1 MKTIA
6 VCVLSVSLAT
16 PVLAQTAAPMVV
28 TAQPAPLIVNPAAT
42 QPTTVLPAN
51 TPVSLSMNDTITT
64 KGNRWNEGDTFEMT
78 VTQDVRMGQYVIIP
92 RGSRGVGRITWL
104 TNKGAFGKSGKMEFD
119 IEYVE
124 TGGRRI
130 PVSGHYR
137 QEGEGNTVGTVAG
150 VVAVGVFAGFVTGKS
165 GVVPSGRELTAR
177 TKEDLPVMFAGPPPA
192 ATDGAM
198 VVQTVSAR
206 SVSPTASQ
214 APSSSDTLNDGN
226 RVGHVRCVTC
236 K

>member
-1 MKTIA
+1 MHRVAAGIFAVAIA
-6 VCVLSVSLAT
+6 VPAV
-16 PVLAQTAAPMVV
+16 AQTSAPMVV
-28 TAQPAPLIVNPAAT
+28 GTQPVPMLVSPVSS

-51 TPVSLSMNDTITT
+51 TVVTLAMNDTVTT
-64 KGNRWNEGDTFEMT
+64 KGNRWNEGDTFDMT
-78 VTQDVRMGQYVIIP
+78 VTQDVRMGSYVIIP

-124 TGGRRI
+124 TAGRRI
-130 PVSGHYR
+130 PLSGHYR

-177 TKEDLPVMFAGPPPA
+177 TKEDLPVMFAGPPP
-192 ATDGAM
+192 TTTNGPM
-198 VVQTVSAR
+198 VVQQR
-206 SVSPTASQ
+206 SSPAVMPVGAQTPLASD
-214 APSSSDTLNDGN
+214 PLNDGK
-226 RVGHVRCVTC
+226 RVGHIRCVSC